1 MQSTIF
7 PYASSALSPDTIHQ
21 SSQCISKKE
30 NYIAIF
36 LSLIR
41 DEKDTNLSIKALGI
55 SAHRHLHS
63 SW

>member
-7 PYASSALSPDTIHQ
+7 PYAFSALSPDTIHQ

-30 NYIAIF
+30 NYIVIF
-36 LSLIR
+36 LSPTR
-41 DEKDTNLSIKALGI
+41 DEKDTNLSKALGI

-63 SW
+63 S